1 MPQPANRLR
10 SLSDYPLATLGR
22 RVEELKSKGI
32 DIINL
37 DVGSPDMPPPEVVID
52 TLSEMAH
59 KPNTHGYSGYRGP
72 KSFRE
77 AVARYY
83 ARRFGV
89 EVDPETQ
96 ILPLVGSKEGIVNL
110 CLAYLDRGDVA
121 LVPDIGYP
129 SYSLGAYLA
138 GASVHWLPV
147 NEETGF
153 LPDLD
158 ALSHN
163 LPSGAKLLWMNYP
176 NNPTGAVAS
185 LEFYQQAVNFCREHD
200 LLLASDNPYVDVTYD
215 GFKAGSVLQT
225 NGALDCSVEF
235 ISFSKTYN
243 MAGWRLG
250 AAVGSQT
257 AIRNLL
263 QVKSNFDSGHFL
275 PIYEAGI
282 TALDEIPSS
291 WIHDRNMV
299 YQRRRDI
306 MLEALPQAGL
316 TPYHPGGAL
325 YLWGKVTDPSLDGAS
340 YAEQALLNAHVSMAP
355 GAIYGPG
362 GTQYVRL
369 SVCTTDKRL
378 DEALGRLKQWYQERN

>member
-1 MPQPANRLR
+1 MPQPADRLL
-10 SLSDYPLATLGR
+10 SLPDYPLATLGR

-72 KSFRE
+72 KAFRE

-83 ARRFGV
+83 AQRFGV

-96 ILPLVGSKEGIVNL
+96 VLPLVGSKEGIVNL
-110 CLAYLDRGDVA
+110 CLAYLDRGDVT
-121 LVPDIGYP
+121 LVPDVGYP

-147 NEETGF
+147 TEESGF
-153 LPDLD
+153 LPDLQT
-158 ALSHN
+158 LSQN
-163 LPSGAKLLWMNYP
+163 LPAGAKLLWVNYP

-185 LEFYQQAVNFCREHD
+185 PEFYQQAINFCREHD
-200 LLLASDNPYVDVTYD
+200 LLLASDNPYVDVTFD
-215 GFKAGSVLQT
+215 GFKASSILEAE
-225 NGALDCSVEF
+225 GALECSIEF

-250 AAVGSQT
+250 AAVGSKA
-257 AIRNLL
+257 AIKNLL

-275 PIYEAGI
+275 PIYESGI
-282 TALDEIPSS
+282 TAIDEISQS

-299 YQRRRDI
+299 YERRRDI

-316 TPYHPGGAL
+316 APFRPGGAM
-325 YLWGKVTDPSLDGAS
+325 YVWAKVIDPKFDGAG
-340 YAEQALLNAHVSMAP
+340 YAEQALLNAHVSMAA
-355 GAIYGPG
+355 GVIYGPG

-378 DEALGRLKQWYQERN
+378 DEAMGRLKLWYQGRS

>member
-316 TPYHPGGAL
+316 SPYRPGGAL

>member
-1 MPQPANRLR
+1 MPQPANRLL
-10 SLSDYPLATLGR
+10 SLPDYPLATLGR

-52 TLSEMAH
+52 TLSEIAH
-59 KPNTHGYSGYRGP
+59 KANAHGYSGYRGL
-72 KSFRE
+72 KAFRE

-83 ARRFGV
+83 ANRFGV

-121 LVPDIGYP
+121 LVPDVGYP

-147 NEETGF
+147 SEESGF
-153 LPDLD
+153 LPDLTSD
-158 ALSHN
+158 IPA
-163 LPSGAKLLWMNYP
+163 GAKLLWINYP
-176 NNPTGAVAS
+176 NNPTGAVAGP
-185 LEFYQQAVNFCREHD
+185 EFYQHAVNFCREHD

-215 GFKAGSVLQT
+215 GFKATSILEAE
-225 NGALDCSVEF
+225 GATDCAVEF
-235 ISFSKTYN
+235 VSFSKTYN

-250 AAVGSQT
+250 AAVGSKT

-282 TALDEIPSS
+282 TAIDEVSGS

-299 YQRRRDI
+299 YQHRRDI

-316 TPYHPGGAL
+316 APFHPGGAM
-325 YLWGKVTDPSLDGAS
+325 YVWGKVIDPMLDGAG
-340 YAEQALLNAHVSMAP
+340 YAEQALLNAHVSMAA
-355 GAIYGPG
+355 GVIYGPG

-369 SVCTTDKRL
+369 SVCTSDKRL
-378 DEALGRLKQWYQERN
+378 DEAMERLKHWYQGRN